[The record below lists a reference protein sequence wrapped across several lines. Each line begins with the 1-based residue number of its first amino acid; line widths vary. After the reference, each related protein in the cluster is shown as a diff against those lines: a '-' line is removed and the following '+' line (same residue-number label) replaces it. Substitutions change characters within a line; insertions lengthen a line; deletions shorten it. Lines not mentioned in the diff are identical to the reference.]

1 MDEGLAEKT
10 GTDQIKGEVIVG
22 ITGASGII
30 YGISM
35 VNSLNSLGFR
45 PIVIISK
52 GAVKVAREEQGIDLN
67 QTVAGIAR
75 YVYNEKDIDAPPSSS
90 SRLVKTLGMAII
102 PCSIR
107 TLAQIASGISTN
119 LITRTAINMLRLR
132 RKLVLVIRETP
143 LGTIELENALK
154 VSRAGGIILP
164 ASPGFYTRPKTLDDL
179 INFIV
184 GKTLDALEIDHDIYK
199 RWSK

>member
-90 SRLVKTLGMAII
+90 
-102 PCSIR
+102 
-107 TLAQIASGISTN
+107 
-119 LITRTAINMLRLR
+119 
-132 RKLVLVIRETP
+132 
-143 LGTIELENALK
+143 
-154 VSRAGGIILP
+154 
-164 ASPGFYTRPKTLDDL
+164 
-179 INFIV
+179 
-184 GKTLDALEIDHDIYK
+184 
-199 RWSK
+199 